1 MAEKNTHIETLR
13 GIAILL
19 VVMGHVIGVD
29 GKGGMQVADDS
40 LFRYFYDLF
49 ANIRMPLFTV
59 ISGWVYALHPVGR
72 GETSLFL
79 RKKVRRLLFPLIFVG
94 TTYFLI
100 QYLIPGTNT
109 KAPLASIW
117 RIYIFPYTIY
127 WYLPALFLLF
137 AGMAAIDARRGADTL
152 RKWSLWLLLGCALCL
167 IELTHFLPASVPN
180 YFAFK
185 NAFYLAP
192 FFLAGVGLNRFHN
205 RLCIPYAQRIYLAGL
220 IAGVALQ
227 QLHYFLPGAFTFY
240 QTTHVAIF
248 IGLVSSAY
256 FINLKLYSPFMIWL
270 ARYTYTI
277 YLFHGFGT
285 AGGRILLSRLG
296 IHSSLAIFLFATL
309 LATFLPVVAEKVL
322 IRWKFTRIC
331 FLGKK

>member
-49 ANIRMPLFTV
+49 ATIRMPLFTV

-205 RLCIPYAQRIYLAGL
+205 RLCTPYAQRIYLAGL

-256 FINLKLYSPFMIWL
+256 FINLKLYSPFLIWL

>member
-19 VVMGHVIGVD
+19 VVMGHVIGID
-29 GKGGMQVADDS
+29 GKGGMQVADNS

-59 ISGWVYALHPVGR
+59 ISGWVYALHPVGK
-72 GETSLFL
+72 GETTIFL
-79 RKKVRRLLFPLIFVG
+79 RKKARRLLLPLIFVG
-94 TTYFLI
+94 TTYFLV
-100 QYLIPGTNT
+100 QYFMPGTNN
-109 KAPLASIW
+109 KAPLADIW
-117 RIYIFPYTIY
+117 RIYFFPYTIY

-137 AGMAAIDARRGADTL
+137 VGMALIDARRLADTVG
-152 RKWSLWLLLGCALCL
+152 KWSLWLFAACALCL

-192 FFLAGVGLNRFHN
+192 FFVAGIGLNRFQSQLGSLAA
-205 RLCIPYAQRIYLAGL
+205 RRVYLAGL
-220 IAGVALQ
+220 AGGVLLQ
-227 QLHYFLPGAFTFY
+227 QLHYFFPHALTFY
-240 QTTHVAIF
+240 QTLHLAIF
-248 IGLVSSAY
+248 IGLLSSAY
-256 FINLKLYSPFMIWL
+256 FINLRLNNRFLIWL

-285 AGGRILLSRLG
+285 AGGRILLMRLG
-296 IHSSLAIFLFATL
+296 VHAPFIIFLGATL
-309 LATFLPVVAEKVL
+309 VATFLPVAVEKIL